1 MGVGL
6 DINFPLQELLRQVD
20 AVRRQLVPRAAKI
33 ALARVGV
40 TVRKQASISIRE
52 KLTIKAAVAKDAI
65 KIRTEQGG
73 LVLVVTASGKPIA
86 LKQYQARATKRGVSY
101 KISKARGRRIY
112 SNKYGKSFVIAK
124 FGNNVF
130 IRTSSDPPGPQKAKI
145 TKVFGPSVP
154 QYFVTRFVR
163 EKLER
168 VAKERFPIEF
178 QRALTGLSSR
188 R

>member
-1 MGVGL
+1 MGIGL

-20 AVRRQLVPRAAKI
+20 DVKRRLVPRAAKI

-52 KLTIKAAVAKDAI
+52 KLSIKAAVAKDSI
-65 KIRTEQGG
+65 KIRKEQGG

-112 SNKYGKSFVIAK
+112 DNKYGKSFVIAK

-130 IRTSSDPPGPQKAKI
+130 VRSGVDPPGPRKAKI
-145 TKVFGPSVP
+145 TKVFGPAVP
-154 QYFVTRFVR
+154 HVFVTRSVR
-163 EKLER
+163 NKLEAIAR
-168 VAKERFPIEF
+168 RRFPLEF
-178 QRALTGLSSR
+178 QRAIANIR
-188 R
+188 A